1 MAEYILKSRNLP
13 IEVSSAG
20 IYARDGEPMATMAQS
35 VIFDELSIF
44 TQHRS
49 RQLIKE
55 LADSS
60 DLILTMTEAQKD
72 VLKESGIKN
81 VFTLKEFADESGD
94 VEDPFGSGYATY
106 LKIFFELK
114 RLIEKSEKKFN
125 NSKGKNQE

>member
-1 MAEYILKSRNLP
+1 
-13 IEVSSAG
+13 
-20 IYARDGEPMATMAQS
+20 MATMAQS
-35 VIFDELSIF
+35 VVFDELSIF

-55 LADSS
+55 MADMN
-60 DLILTMTEAQKD
+60 DLILTMTRAQKEI
-72 VLKESGIKN
+72 LKESGVKN
-81 VFTLKEFADESGD
+81 VFTLKEFAGETGD

-106 LKIFFELK
+106 LKIFYELK

>member
-13 IEVSSAG
+13 LEVSSAG

-35 VIFDELSIF
+35 VVFNELSIF

-55 LADSS
+55 MADMN
-60 DLILTMTEAQKD
+60 DLILTMTRAQKEI
-72 VLKESGIKN
+72 LKESGVKN
-81 VFTLKEFADESGD
+81 VFTLKEFAGETGD

-106 LKIFFELK
+106 LKIFYELK

-125 NSKGKNQE
+125 NNKGKNQE